1 MVSTVLP
8 RAIYAGT
15 FVHNKSPTELD
26 ICVRGAIG
34 VDEKG
39 KIAFVKRDVE
49 DYDSLKTLPGWEQA
63 KITVL
68 TSTSFFFPGFIGLFT
83 QSSPAFCA
91 R

>member
-1 MVSTVLP
+1 MASTTLS

-15 FVHNKSPTELD
+15 FVHCKTSTELD

-49 DYDSLKTLPGWEQA
+49 DYDSLKAIPGWEQA
-63 KITVL
+63 KLNIL
-68 TSTSFFFPGFIGLFT
+68 TSTSFYFPGFIGLYHRPNPT
-83 QSSPAFCA
+83 YTP
-91 R
+91 